1 MTVFLNGN
9 AITTNATNLADFLLE
24 HVDGTHVATALN
36 GEFVA
41 LHHRPTTLLNDGDRI
56 EALAPMQ
63 GG

>member
-9 AITTNATNLADFLLE
+9 AITTSTTNLADFLLE
-24 HVDGTHVATALN
+24 QLDDTQVATALN

-41 LHHRPTTLLNDGDRI
+41 LHHRATTQLNDGDRI